1 MHSYYTLGQLA
12 ALRRDDLIAEA
23 SRTRRARAARTGRS
37 TPPGTRRVRDAD
49 RPGPVSVDD

>member
-23 SRTRRARAARTGRS
+23 SRTRRARAARTGR
-37 TPPGTRRVRDAD
+37 GR
-49 RPGPVSVDD
+49 